1 MAKMLNELVVLN
13 DVAEMMSS
21 LSKGE
26 QRRIVSWLEDYF
38 GIFEFEDDEF
48 DTSAVVVELSDDEVI
63 DTEDVVEDEEVFEAE
78 AEEAEAPAE
87 AGPLTLEGLF
97 AQVAPKTAIQKI
109 VTAAYWLD
117 AEEDKAT
124 WKSFEVNKLL
134 KSLGYKLSSV
144 SGTLAIESKKPEPM
158 VIVQDKSSDSMQG
171 RKTFRLSEAGL
182 NFVEDRLD

>member
-13 DVAEMMSS
+13 DVAELMSS
-21 LSKGE
+21 LTKGE
-26 QRRIVSWLEDYF
+26 QRRIVAWLEDYF
-38 GIFEFEDDEF
+38 GTLEFDDDEF
-48 DTSAVVVELSDDEVI
+48 DAPTVVVELNDDEVVEN
-63 DTEDVVEDEEVFEAE
+63 DAVAEDEDEAYEAE
-78 AEEAEAPAE
+78 ADEAPAE
-87 AGPLTLEGLF
+87 AGPLTIEGLF
-97 AQVAPKTAIQKI
+97 EQVAPKTAIQKI

-117 AEEDKAT
+117 VEEDKAT

-158 VIVQDKSSDSMQG
+158 VIVQDKSTDSMQG